1 VTTGYQS
8 HKHNKMKA
16 IEIDGNIK
24 TYRSIP
30 QTWTDANGL
39 HLNFRKAKHSDY
51 GLYDVVT
58 PAYDSQ
64 SQTLGSLAF
73 NKKKK
78 VFTYAVIDIDFDA
91 TYEVLGDD
99 MEPTGETKPVYD
111 IDALKAEKIL
121 DIKSQAGSLLK
132 PTDWYVIRKA
142 ERAID
147 IPEEVAAE
155 RLEVITKS
163 TTFEE
168 EINALEAYLDVKKYS
183 YSFSPEI
190 D

>member
-1 VTTGYQS
+1 
-8 HKHNKMKA
+8 MKA

-30 QTWTDANGL
+30 QTWEDANGL

-51 GLYDVVT
+51 GLYDVVK

-64 SQTLGSLAF
+64 SQKLGSIEF
-73 NKKKK
+73 NEESG
-78 VFTYAVIDIDFDA
+78 VFTYPVIDIDFNA
-91 TYEVLGDD
+91 TYEVIGDD

-111 IDALKAEKIL
+111 VDALKAEKIL

-147 IPEEVAAE
+147 IPEAIAAE
-155 RLEVITKS
+155 RLDVITKS
-163 TTFEE
+163 DKFEKE
-168 EINALEAYLDVKKYS
+168 VKAIKKYLDLKKYNF
-183 YSFSPEI
+183 SFSPEI
-190 D
+190 E

>member
-1 VTTGYQS
+1 
-8 HKHNKMKA
+8 MKA

-39 HLNFRKAKHSDY
+39 HLNFRQAKHSDY

-64 SQTLGSLAF
+64 SQTLGSLTF

-78 VFTYAVIDIDFDA
+78 VFTYAVTDIDFDA
-91 TYEVLGDD
+91 TYEVLGEDR
-99 MEPTGETKPVYD
+99 EPTGETKPVYD
-111 IDALKAEKIL
+111 INALKAEKISN
-121 DIKSQAGSLLK
+121 IKSQAGSLLK

-142 ERAID
+142 ERAVD
-147 IPEEVAAE
+147 IPKEVAAE
-155 RLEVITKS
+155 RLDVITKS
-163 TTFEE
+163 DKFEKE
-168 EINALEAYLDVKKYS
+168 VKAIKKYLDLKKYNF
-183 YSFSPEI
+183 SFSPEI
-190 D
+190 E

>member
-1 VTTGYQS
+1 
-8 HKHNKMKA
+8 MKA

-51 GLYDVVT
+51 GLYDVVK
-58 PAYDSQ
+58 PAYDFQ
-64 SQTLGSLAF
+64 SQKLGSLAF
-73 NKKKK
+73 DKKKK
-78 VFTYAVIDIDFDA
+78 IFTYAVIDIDFDA
-91 TYEVLGDD
+91 TYESMGDD
-99 MEPTGETKPVYD
+99 MESTGEIKPIYD
-111 IDALKAEKIL
+111 IDALKADKIS
-121 DIKSQAGSLLK
+121 DIKSKAGSLLK

-147 IPEEVAAE
+147 IPQEVVAE

-168 EINALEAYLDVKKYS
+168 EINALETYLDVKKYS

>member
-1 VTTGYQS
+1 
-8 HKHNKMKA
+8 MKA

-30 QTWTDANGL
+30 QTWKDANGL
-39 HLNFRKAKHSDY
+39 HLNFTKAKHSDY

-64 SQTLGSLAF
+64 SQTLGSLTF
-73 NKKKK
+73 DKKKK

-111 IDALKAEKIL
+111 IDALKAEKIS

-142 ERAID
+142 ERAVD
-147 IPEEVAAE
+147 IPVAIAAE

-168 EINALEAYLDVKKYS
+168 EINALETYLDVKKYS

-190 D
+190 E

>member
-1 VTTGYQS
+1 
-8 HKHNKMKA
+8 MKA

-30 QTWTDANGL
+30 QTWEDANGL
-39 HLNFRKAKHSDY
+39 HLNFRRAKHSDY

-64 SQTLGSLAF
+64 SQKLGSLAF

-78 VFTYAVIDIDFDA
+78 IFTYAVIDIDFDA

-99 MEPTGETKPVYD
+99 MEPTGETKPVYNVD
-111 IDALKAEKIL
+111 KFKAEIIKQ
-121 DIKSQAGSLLK
+121 IKSDAGSLLK

-142 ERAID
+142 ERAVD
-147 IPEEVAAE
+147 IPKEVAAE
-155 RLEVITKS
+155 RLDVITKS
-163 TTFEE
+163 DKFEKE
-168 EINALEAYLDVKKYS
+168 VKAIKKYLDLKKYNF
-183 YSFSPEI
+183 SFSPEI
-190 D
+190 E

>member
-1 VTTGYQS
+1 
-8 HKHNKMKA
+8 MKA

-30 QTWTDANGL
+30 QTWEDANGL

-73 NKKKK
+73 DKKKK

-91 TYEVLGDD
+91 TYEVVGDD
-99 MEPTGETKPVYD
+99 LEPTGEIKPVYD

-147 IPEEVAAE
+147 IPKEVAAE

-183 YSFSPEI
+183 YSFLTEI

>member
-1 VTTGYQS
+1 
-8 HKHNKMKA
+8 MKA

-24 TYRSIP
+24 TYTNIP

-64 SQTLGSLAF
+64 SQTLGSLTF
-73 NKKKK
+73 DKKKK
-78 VFTYAVIDIDFDA
+78 VFTYSVIDINFDA
-91 TYEVLGDD
+91 TYEVVGDD
-99 MEPTGETKPVYD
+99 LKPTGETKPVYD
-111 IDALKAEKIL
+111 INVLKADKIL
-121 DIKSQAGSLLK
+121 DIKLQAGSLLK

-147 IPEEVAAE
+147 IPVAIAAE

-163 TTFEE
+163 NTFEE
-168 EINALEAYLDVKKYS
+168 EINALQTYLDVKKYS
-183 YSFSPEI
+183 YSFSTEI
-190 D
+190 E